1 MLVSITAVVVSIEG
15 TEVDSVDGVV
25 SSAEVGATIM
35 IIAAARARNPSRE
48 NNFTRT

>member
-1 MLVSITAVVVSIEG
+1 MLVSTTAVLESIEG
-15 TEVDSVDGVV
+15 TGVGSAEGVV